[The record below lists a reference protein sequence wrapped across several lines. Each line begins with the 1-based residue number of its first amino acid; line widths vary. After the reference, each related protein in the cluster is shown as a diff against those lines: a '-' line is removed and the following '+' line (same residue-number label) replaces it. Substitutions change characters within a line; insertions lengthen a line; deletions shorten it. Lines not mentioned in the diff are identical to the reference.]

1 MSLKNQKKFAVLWVI
16 VGVVLWV
23 AALVP
28 EWENTYYS
36 GMTSGM
42 AGCFLVIGV
51 IRLVRVR
58 RWNKDPE
65 KAADYEA
72 ALRDERT
79 AYVSNKARSM
89 TFVVSVYVQLAVGLL
104 AMYVFDQML
113 LGKVLTGLTCF
124 QCILF
129 VILFRVYN
137 KRY

>member
-16 VGVVLWV
+16 VGIALWV

-28 EWENTYYS
+28 EWESSYYS

-79 AYVSNKARSM
+79 AYVSNKARSV
-89 TFVVSVYVQLAVGLL
+89 TFVVAVYVQLVVGLL